1 MQEKEIKKSGYSH
14 PNFWPK
20 FLELPIEEQK
30 RYFDDQ
36 KPEAAIFGVFIE
48 ALLHEIGPLTL
59 ANHFDIISNWIEH
72 VAPSLYAEWEGLAAL
87 EKHWSVSTHS
97 SGAVNEELIYR
108 LYEDAQLV
116 STEEVV
122 G

>member
-1 MQEKEIKKSGYSH
+1 MQERDIKQSGYSH
-14 PNFWPK
+14 PNFWPD

-30 RYFDDQ
+30 RFFDDQ
-36 KPEAAIFGVFIE
+36 KPDAAIFGVFIE

-72 VAPSLYAEWEGLAAL
+72 VAPTVYAEWEGLAAL
-87 EKHWSVSTHS
+87 ERHLSVSTHS
-97 SGAVNEELIYR
+97 SRSANEELIYR

-116 STEEVV
+116 RTEEVV
-122 G
+122 R